1 MEGDVSTMASVTT
14 AVTSAVADV
23 SAQAAPI
30 IAAAIGLSVIFWGAK
45 VLWTKFKG
53 MAK

>member
-1 MEGDVSTMASVTT
+1 MTGAGIVSVITSAATSVT
-14 AVTSAVADV
+14 AD
-23 SAQAAPI
+23 AAPV
-30 IAAAIGLSVIFWGAK
+30 IAAAVGLGVVFWGAK